1 MPTVLRQ
8 CADIKS
14 ANVLRMNLRYE
25 KFRPDNQTKDGQTSI
40 GKTQTKVAKEEVE
53 ESPHCGLMRQRMKAD
68 CAF

>member
-1 MPTVLRQ
+1 MLRQ

-40 GKTQTKVAKEEVE
+40 GKDADKGSQGRSRRKPSLRADEAAH
-53 ESPHCGLMRQRMKAD
+53 ES
-68 CAF
+68 